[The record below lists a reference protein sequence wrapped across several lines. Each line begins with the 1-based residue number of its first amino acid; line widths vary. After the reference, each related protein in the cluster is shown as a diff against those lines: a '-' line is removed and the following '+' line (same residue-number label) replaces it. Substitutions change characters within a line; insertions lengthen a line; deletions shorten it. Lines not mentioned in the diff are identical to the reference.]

1 MLAEAF
7 RIGFSLGIVLYLIS
21 YEDLKID
28 VYKSITIGM
37 TIGFILTMFLAISN
51 QIIVNTV
58 QWVNNAFII
67 TYLIYYVKSR
77 MLQERKDK
85 NKQG

>member
-1 MLAEAF
+1 MLAETF
-7 RIGFSLGIVLYLIS
+7 RIGFSLGIVLYLIA
-21 YEDLKID
+21 YEDVKLD

-37 TIGFILTMFLAISN
+37 TIGFVLTMLLAISS

-77 MLQERKDK
+77 MLQ
-85 NKQG
+85 

>member
-1 MLAEAF
+1 MLAETF
-7 RIGFSLGIVLYLIS
+7 RIGFSLGIVLYLIA
-21 YEDLKID
+21 YEDVKLD

-37 TIGFILTMFLAISN
+37 TIGFVLTMFLSISS

-58 QWVNNAFII
+58 QWVNHAFII

-77 MLQERKDK
+77 MLQ
-85 NKQG
+85 

>member
-1 MLAEAF
+1 MLAETF
-7 RIGFSLGIVLYLIS
+7 RIGFSLGIVLYLIA
-21 YEDLKID
+21 YEDVKLD

-37 TIGFILTMFLAISN
+37 TIGFVLTMFLSISS

-77 MLQERKDK
+77 MLQ
-85 NKQG
+85 

>member
-1 MLAEAF
+1 MLAESF

>member
-7 RIGFSLGIVLYLIS
+7 RIGFSLGIVSYLIA
-21 YEDLKID
+21 YEDLNID
-28 VYKSITIGM
+28 IYKSITIGM
-37 TIGFILTMFLAISN
+37 TIGFVLTMFLAISS

-77 MLQERKDK
+77 MLQEKKDK

>member
-7 RIGFSLGIVLYLIS
+7 RIGFSLGIVLYLIA
-21 YEDLKID
+21 YEDLNID

-37 TIGFILTMFLAISN
+37 TIGFVLTMFLAISN

-67 TYLIYYVKSR
+67 TYLVHYVKSR

>member
-1 MLAEAF
+1 MLAETF
-7 RIGFSLGIVLYLIS
+7 RIGFSLGIVLYLIA
-21 YEDLKID
+21 YEDVKLD
-28 VYKSITIGM
+28 VCESITIGM
-37 TIGFILTMFLAISN
+37 TIGFVLTMFLSISN

-77 MLQERKDK
+77 MLQ
-85 NKQG
+85 

>member
-1 MLAEAF
+1 MLAETF
-7 RIGFSLGIVLYLIS
+7 RIGFSLGIVLYLIA
-21 YEDLKID
+21 YEDVKLD

-37 TIGFILTMFLAISN
+37 TIGFVLTMFLSISN

-77 MLQERKDK
+77 MLQ
-85 NKQG
+85 